1 VKESR
6 FIELLNLYIDQQI
19 TSEDAAALEEE
30 IMANPR
36 RRRTYQQY
44 CRMQRACTLVFENSR
59 GERAAPSDGRVEPA
73 SIPFEP
79 AARRPSWRFYAAGLA
94 AAACVGF
101 VAVQVYLHPG
111 RTPLRGDFAA
121 VQRPAVQPV
130 RIKPAEP
137 WRLDVAAAPVIL
149 TRNTPLTTV
158 NFATLSTQ
166 ARTATDSFRPS
177 VEAFV
182 FEQTAPGP
190 GSVTTF
196 RSRPPGEGE
205 TEMTAFQF
213 QR

>member
-30 IMANPR
+30 ILASPR

-44 CRMQRACTLVFENSR
+44 CRMHRACTLVFEHSR
-59 GERAAPSDGRVEPA
+59 GEQAAGDARVEPA
-73 SIPFEP
+73 LIPLE
-79 AARRPSWRFYAAGLA
+79 AAPRRPSWRFYAAGLA

-101 VAVQVYLHPG
+101 VAVQVYRHPVT
-111 RTPLRGDFAA
+111 TPLRGDIAA
-121 VQRPAVQPV
+121 VQQAAGPTV
-130 RIKPAEP
+130 RAGAAEP
-137 WRLDVAAAPVIL
+137 WRLDEAAAPVVF
-149 TRNTPLTTV
+149 TRSSPLTTV
-158 NFATLSTQ
+158 NFATLNAP
-166 ARTATDSFRPS
+166 ARAAADTFRPS
-177 VEAFV
+177 MEAFV
-182 FEQTAPGP
+182 FEQTAAVP

-196 RSRPPGEGE
+196 RSRPPGERE

>member
-1 VKESR
+1 MKESR

-44 CRMQRACTLVFENSR
+44 CRMHRACTLVFENSR
-59 GERAAPSDGRVEPA
+59 GERAASSDAREEPA
-73 SIPFEP
+73 LVSFA
-79 AARRPSWRFYAAGLA
+79 AARRSYWRFYAAGLA

-111 RTPLRGDFAA
+111 KASLRGDFAS
-121 VQRPAVQPV
+121 VPRSAVQPV
-130 RIKPAEP
+130 RARPAEA
-137 WRLDVAAAPVIL
+137 WRLDVATAPVVF
-149 TRNTPLTTV
+149 TRNPPLTAV
-158 NFATLSTQ
+158 DFAALNTP
-166 ARTATDSFRPS
+166 ARAAADSFRPS

-182 FEQTAPGP
+182 FEQTAAGP

-196 RSRPPGEGE
+196 RSRTPGEGE